1 MTLKGTGGGSE
12 VAGVN
17 GGCEG
22 RVTLSSTSVVVNGR
36 T

>member
-1 MTLKGTGGGSE
+1 MTLMVLKGKGGGLE

-22 RVTLSSTSVVVNGR
+22 RVTLS
-36 T
+36 